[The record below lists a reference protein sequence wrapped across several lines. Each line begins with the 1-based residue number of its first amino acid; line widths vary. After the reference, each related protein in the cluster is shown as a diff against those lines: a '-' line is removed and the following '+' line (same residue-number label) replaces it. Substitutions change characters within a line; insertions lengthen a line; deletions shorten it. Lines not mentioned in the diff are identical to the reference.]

1 MDTGDWMSIV
11 SGARNIYELIGG
23 IFDRARNEPDNG
35 LTDSM
40 KESLLGSRSGAIDAS
55 AKLAQML
62 NKTAVPFLLRM
73 GQDFRLPPDVEK
85 IEEIVLEKDVWDW
98 TYVFGLRG
106 DMTPIRTVNYL
117 RQLYCDPEDNRLV
130 RPEAKTTCLFLSEHQ
145 LPKAEFG
152 ESFYIAGVA
161 LTSSKFDHIY
171 NIPIED
177 LLPNVVIRVDESI
190 TAVSDV
196 FAMNFML
203 QKTREFIFHASANRD
218 FLDGFL
224 YDDPPK
230 EEHRKLSLKMLS
242 ALNIGE

>member
-1 MDTGDWMSIV
+1 MEIGDWMSAA

-23 IFDRARNEPDNG
+23 IFDRVRNEPGNNF
-35 LTDSM
+35 TDSM
-40 KESLLGSRSGAIDAS
+40 KESLLGSRSGAIEAS
-55 AKLAQML
+55 AKLAQLL
-62 NKTAVPFLLRM
+62 NKTAVPFLLRI
-73 GQDFRLPPDVEK
+73 GLDFRLPPDLEK

-98 TYVFGLRG
+98 TYVFGMSG
-106 DMTPIRTVNYL
+106 DMTPVRTVNYL

-130 RPEAKTTCLFLSEHQ
+130 RADARTTCLFLSEHQ
-145 LPKAEFG
+145 LPKEDFG

-177 LLPNVVIRVDESI
+177 LLPNVVIRVDDSI

-203 QKTREFIFHASANRD
+203 QKTREFIFHTSANRD

-224 YDDPPK
+224 YDEPPK
-230 EEHRKLSLKMLS
+230 EERRRLSPKMLS